1 MSKTVL
7 SGVRIERIEVEDI
20 RFRFPPMG
28 SGSDAINP
36 HTDYS
41 NPYVTIHTSAGR
53 GVGIGFS
60 LGRGNELICLA
71 VEELAP
77 LLEGELLEDVVT
89 DFGRFWWI
97 LANPVQARWIA
108 PNAGPYHMA
117 AGAIANGLFDLW
129 AKLEQKPLWEVLAVS
144 DTDLLL
150 DMMSFRYVAHHLSR
164 TEAREILDAGMVS
177 VEERMQELAGVG
189 LPSYFT
195 TWIGTGTE
203 ALLDQIEAVRR
214 GRGVSA
220 FKIKVG
226 KDLDHDIERCSAV
239 RDRFGDSITL
249 LTDANQ
255 VFSVP
260 QAIEWMRELARFDV
274 RWIEEPLAPDLVDG
288 HAVVREKLADVGIHV
303 VSGENCPNSHV
314 ATQFIGG
321 GAVDRFQIDA
331 CRVMGPPENML
342 IMLVAAKYGI
352 PVCPHAGGSGLDELV
367 PHLAAWNYARCART
381 LDDVLVEQV
390 GFCSEYFRA
399 PSRVGEGRIVVPTE
413 AGYIVGMKDDAR
425 ERFAYPGGPAWTA
438 ED

>member
-1 MSKTVL
+1 MSTNVL
-7 SGVRIERIEVEDI
+7 SGVRIERITVEDV

-41 NPYVTIHTSAGR
+41 NPYVTIHTNAER

-77 LLEGELLEDVVT
+77 LIEGEMLEDVLT
-89 DFGRFWWI
+89 NFGRYWWI

-108 PNAGPYHMA
+108 PNAGPYYMA
-117 AGAIANGLFDLW
+117 AGAIANGLYDLW

-150 DMMSFRYVAHHLSR
+150 NMMSFRYVEHHLSR
-164 TEAREILDAGMVS
+164 DEARDILDAGLAS
-177 VEERMQELAGVG
+177 VEDRMHELAAVG

-203 ALLDQIEAVRR
+203 ALLDQIESVRR
-214 GRGVSA
+214 GRGVTA
-220 FKIKVG
+220 FKMKVG

-239 RDRFGDSITL
+239 RRRFGDSITI

-255 VFSVP
+255 VFSVS
-260 QAIEWMRELARFDV
+260 QAIHWMSSLSEFDV
-274 RWIEEPLAPDLVDG
+274 RWIEEPLAPDLIDG
-288 HAVVREKLADVGIHV
+288 HAMVRKGLANAGVHV
-303 VSGENCPNSHV
+303 VTGENCPNSHV
-314 ATQFIGG
+314 AAQFIAGA
-321 GAVDRFQIDA
+321 AVDRFQIDA

-342 IMLVAAKYGI
+342 IMLVAAKHGV

-399 PSRVGEGRIVVPTE
+399 PSRVTDGRIVVPTE
-413 AGYIVGMKDDAR
+413 AGYVVGMKDDAR
-425 ERFAYPGGPAWTA
+425 ERYSFPNGSAWS